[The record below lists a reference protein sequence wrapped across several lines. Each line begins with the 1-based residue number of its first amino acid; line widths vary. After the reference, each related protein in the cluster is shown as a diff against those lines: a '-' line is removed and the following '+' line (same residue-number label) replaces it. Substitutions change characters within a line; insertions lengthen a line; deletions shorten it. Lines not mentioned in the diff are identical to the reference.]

1 MVDHIKI
8 MVVMSFISV
17 AFMVLKLKVLKVF
30 STNSASM
37 KKYTFFFHRSKGV
50 FLKLA
55 FLLKRAVPKLILL
68 YGYIWGPIYS
78 WKSENIG
85 RNQNFYKNLFL

>member
-30 STNSASM
+30 STNPASM
-37 KKYTFFFHRSKGV
+37 K
-50 FLKLA
+50 
-55 FLLKRAVPKLILL
+55 
-68 YGYIWGPIYS
+68 
-78 WKSENIG
+78 
-85 RNQNFYKNLFL
+85 